1 MTTLHSIILG
11 LVQGLGEFLPISSSG
26 HLILTPWLVGWAD
39 HGLTFDIGLHFGTL
53 IAVILYFWKDWL
65 VLIHNGVTDI
75 KCREGRL
82 FWYLVA
88 ATIPGAIGGYLL
100 EDAAETV
107 FRNPILVATMLVVMG
122 FFLWWADQKSRKQ
135 TTLADISFK
144 TAFLIGVFQV
154 LAIIPGT
161 SRSGVTMTT
170 GLFLGLTR
178 EAAAR
183 YSFLLSAPVIFGA
196 AVIKIPYLIHNP
208 ATVTHQFLI
217 GMFVACVTG
226 IAAIG
231 FLLKYVQ
238 TRTFLPFV
246 WYRFALGIL
255 VFVLFFLRA

>member
-1 MTTLHSIILG
+1 MTTIQSIILG

-26 HLILTPWLVGWAD
+26 HLIIVPWLFGWAD

-53 IAVILYFWKDWL
+53 VAVVLYFWKDWL
-65 VLIHNGVTDI
+65 MLLHKGFTDT
-75 KCREGRL
+75 KCQEGRL

-88 ATIPGAIGGYLL
+88 ATIPGAIGGFLL

-107 FRNPILVATMLVVMG
+107 FRNPVLVAVMLIIMG
-122 FFLWWADQKSRKQ
+122 VFLLWADRKSRKE
-135 TTLADISFK
+135 TKFEGIRFK

-154 LAIIPGT
+154 LAIIPGV
-161 SRSGVTMTT
+161 SRSGITMTT

-196 AVIKIPYLIHNP
+196 AVIKVPYLIKNP
-208 ATVTHQFLI
+208 AAVTDQFLI
-217 GMFVACVTG
+217 GMIVSCITG

-231 FLLKYVQ
+231 FILKYVQ
-238 TRTFLPFV
+238 TKSFQPFV
-246 WYRFALGIL
+246 WYRFALGAM
-255 VFVLFFLRA
+255 VFAVFFLRA